1 MPTLGQFTEA
11 QLSTALR
18 QPLVEKLL
26 AVYENDPDAG
36 LHGAVEWLLRK
47 WKQGE
52 RLDAVV
58 DKLKS
63 DEKQLQAKKP
73 NDKRQWYVNTQRQT
87 FAIVDAREGEFVM
100 GSTPESDPD
109 RSDLESAHRW
119 HIGRRFAISTHEV
132 TKGQFD
138 AMRRRHPNDIL
149 EMNIKKWIKTEDS
162 PQVMMS
168 WYEAAA
174 YCNFLSEQEGI
185 AKEQWCYE
193 PNNRGKYWAGMKAK
207 DKFWDLTGYRLPT
220 EAEWEYACR
229 AGTVTSRYL
238 VRVKCCCRNTPGTL
252 RTQDG
257 PSVGSVKPNDLG
269 LFDMLG
275 NVDGVVF

>member
-1 MPTLGQFTEA
+1 MIHWLSPRGGDPQTILQRLDAESDVTIRRALVLTLGQFTET

-26 AVYENDPDAG
+26 TVYENDPDAG

-109 RSDLESAHRW
+109 RSDIESAHRW

-138 AMRRRHPNDIL
+138 AMRRRHPGDIL

-162 PQVMMS
+162 PQVHDVVV
-168 WYEAAA
+168 
-174 YCNFLSEQEGI
+174 
-185 AKEQWCYE
+185 
-193 PNNRGKYWAGMKAK
+193 RGGGV
-207 DKFWDLTGYRLPT
+207 LQLP
-220 EAEWEYACR
+220 ER
-229 AGTVTSRYL
+229 AGGNCQGAV
-238 VRVKCCCRNTPGTL
+238 VL
-252 RTQDG
+252 RAEQAG
-257 PSVGSVKPNDLG
+257 KVLG
-269 LFDMLG
+269 RDEGQGQVLG
-275 NVDGVVF
+275 I